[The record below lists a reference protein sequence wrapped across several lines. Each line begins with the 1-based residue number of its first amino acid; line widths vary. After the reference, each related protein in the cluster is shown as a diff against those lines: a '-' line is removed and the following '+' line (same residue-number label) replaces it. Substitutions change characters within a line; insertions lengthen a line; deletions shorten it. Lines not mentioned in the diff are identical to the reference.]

1 MQCYEYLGA
10 KNQCDL
16 KIIQLPLTRIKMYQY
31 MYIYIYGTH
40 ECKGMANEHP
50 RWFTTII
57 HNYIYH
63 THLFIYKDMF
73 LLVFS
78 IASIQSNNQ
87 LYRSSLPSPHVF
99 PIARSPELIVVI
111 PKTSNTSCSVRETF
125 DILFIDVYWGYELY
139 CCRARTARSGTRSA
153 SVMAHFETTTC
164 QGDDGRTYFE
174 SWWTMCRLQKQ
185 CLLCRTW
192 SRYAM
197 MGYDSPELNCSVTS
211 ACLYYVCRGYC
222 RLCAVVAADDDDD
235 DDDHD
240 DHDDADDDDDDDD
253 GIIFIGGR
261 PVRHRIRW
269 SDLSEF
275 AGACFFPPGFVWVE
289 RGLLIRFL

>member
-16 KIIQLPLTRIKMYQY
+16 KIIQLPLTRIKWKLLRCINI
-31 MYIYIYGTH
+31 YIYIYGTH
-40 ECKGMANEHP
+40 ECKGMANEHL

-125 DILFIDVYWGYELY
+125 DILFIGDMNFIAVGPEQH
-139 CCRARTARSGTRSA
+139 G
-153 SVMAHFETTTC
+153 
-164 QGDDGRTYFE
+164 QGQGVPV
-174 SWWTMCRLQKQ
+174 WWHILRLQHA
-185 CLLCRTW
+185 RE
-192 SRYAM
+192 M
-197 MGYDSPELNCSVTS
+197 MGGHILNHDESCVGFRSSAFFAEL
-211 ACLYYVCRGYC
+211 
-222 RLCAVVAADDDDD
+222 
-235 DDDHD
+235 
-240 DHDDADDDDDDDD
+240 
-253 GIIFIGGR
+253 
-261 PVRHRIRW
+261 
-269 SDLSEF
+269 DLVMPWWGMIAQSWT
-275 AGACFFPPGFVWVE
+275 V
-289 RGLLIRFL
+289 L